1 MLKIQMDDLHN
12 YISGISKQEKK
23 TKRTA
28 QEEIFVT
35 NKIFYIAKCLFEI
48 KGGIEEIALDTFF
61 SMISNDI
68 YWSDKKEL
76 VLLMQSFFLRLFLK
90 TAEDGFILEALEH
103 HIKLRFIPSR
113 PSIARLSS
121 TYWKFNGFGR

>member
-35 NKIFYIAKCLFEI
+35 NKIFYIAKCFFEI

-68 YWSDKKEL
+68 YRSDKKEL

-103 HIKLRFIPSR
+103 HIKFEIYSEQT
-113 PSIARLSS
+113 INS
-121 TYWKFNGFGR
+121 TSK